1 MDGTNDHKQLM
12 RSRDGRMVAGVCA
25 GIGQFFG
32 IDANIIRVLF
42 AALTI
47 FTGGAGVLVYL
58 AAWVVIPE
66 EGEKESIA
74 ETYVNKKRR

>member
-1 MDGTNDHKQLM
+1 MDGMSDHKQLA
-12 RSRDGRMVAGVCA
+12 RAREGRMVAGVCA

-32 IDANIIRVLF
+32 IDANIIRVVF

-58 AAWVVIPE
+58 AAWAVVPE
-66 EGEKESIA
+66 EGEKTSIA
-74 ETYVNKKRR
+74 ETYLSKKRR

>member
-12 RSRDGRMVAGVCA
+12 RPREGRMVAGVCA

-32 IDANIIRVLF
+32 IDANIIRVVF
-42 AALTI
+42 AALTV

-58 AAWVVIPE
+58 AAWAVVPE
-66 EGEKESIA
+66 EGEKASIA
-74 ETYVNKKRR
+74 ENYMNKKRR

>member
-1 MDGTNDHKQLM
+1 MSDHKQLA
-12 RSRDGRMVAGVCA
+12 RAREGRMVAGVCA

-32 IDANIIRVLF
+32 IDANIIRVVF

-58 AAWVVIPE
+58 AAWAVVPE
-66 EGEKESIA
+66 EGEKTSIA
-74 ETYVNKKRR
+74 ETYLSKKRR